1 VTTKSNSSTGE
12 QETGE
17 HSVFQ
22 VHAFASGCWGCLV
35 HTRCVRFIDTVDGR
49 NADFC
54 QPCYLA
60 GEAEGYELGLFCE
73 GCTEARA
80 ALGETK

>member
-1 VTTKSNSSTGE
+1 MTTQSNATAP
-12 QETGE
+12 ETGE

-22 VHAFASGCWGCLV
+22 SHSFASSCWGCLV
-35 HTRCVRFIDTVDGR
+35 HTRCVR
-49 NADFC
+49 
-54 QPCYLA
+54 YLA
-60 GEAEGYELGLFCE
+60 GEAQGYELGLFCE